1 MQELDRSD
9 GSTPFSHRRKGKDG
23 SLLHRLNAAETRL
36 KQVIELKNEAMLR
49 GFANEEAVIALTNQ
63 LAAQEAKEREL
74 RTKLIEAQAEIKD
87 LHSQLTQQH
96 ENSSFEQDKTLKENA
111 LLRDGNATLT
121 LEVIKLRLDRDQ
133 QQSVNLELAADNA
146 ELSSANKLLRSQ
158 VGSLHALYGP
168 GFRYSI
174 FRLLAGLPIIGNRIN
189 KAAEA
194 AYEDFRQRKT
204 QERSAKTR

>member
-1 MQELDRSD
+1 MAQRYEGEQNHVPHRLKGRD
-9 GSTPFSHRRKGKDG
+9 GG
-23 SLLHRLNAAETRL
+23 LLHRLNKAETRL

-87 LHSQLTQQH
+87 LHSQLTQQQ

-168 GFRYSI
+168 G
-174 FRLLAGLPIIGNRIN
+174 LPYTLFKVASKLPVIGQLFEN
-189 KAAEA
+189 AANA
-194 AYEDFRQRKT
+194 SYNDFRQRKN
-204 QERSAKTR
+204 QERSPKTR